1 VAVPEIFNTIE
12 QSGIST
18 WIRTTQS
25 VFGFYFILTSH
36 TIGLCL
42 LVGSSA
48 VVDLRILGVG
58 LGAPLK
64 ALKPLFKLMAAGL
77 LINFT
82 SGILLLIGY
91 PTKALTDIVF
101 YFKLAFIALAVVV
114 THRLYLRVFNNSD
127 LSETEMIAR
136 GKTMAKL
143 SIAFW
148 VLAIFTGRALSETFT
163 YLTYGGRR
171 G

>member
-1 VAVPEIFNTIE
+1 MAVPEIFNTIE

-58 LGAPLK
+58 RDAPLK
-64 ALKPLFKLMAAGL
+64 ALKPLFKLMVAGL
-77 LINFT
+77 LVNFT

-91 PTKALTDIVF
+91 PTKALTDVVF
-101 YFKLAFIALAVVV
+101 YFKLAFIALALLV
-114 THRLYLRVFNNSD
+114 TQRLYLRVFDNSD
-127 LSETEMIAR
+127 LSETEMMAR
-136 GKTMAKL
+136 GKTMATL
-143 SIAFW
+143 SLVFWIA
-148 VLAIFTGRALSETFT
+148 AIFAGRALSETFT
-163 YLTYGGRR
+163 YLTYGSRR
-171 G
+171 S